1 MAAVIPN
8 CCAAHPRDFRLRRR
22 TLAPWRA
29 LICAQ
34 ARECVGGELWIAF
47 RHFPYQFEKQRKRPW
62 CAFMLRCTMLR

>member
-8 CCAAHPRDFRLRRR
+8 CCAAHPRDFQLWRW

-34 ARECVGGELWIAF
+34 SRECVGGELRIAF
-47 RHFPYQFEKQRKRPW
+47 RHFPYQFEKQRKRAW
-62 CAFMLRCTMLR
+62 CAFMLQRTMLR